1 MATMAAMAAPVAE
14 IDVANRGYHHVAR
27 AATLQLGPC
36 SKMIETIGAFLHLLG
51 NFGRRHFRCFFRH
64 GPHPVERSRCGAD
77 RPSA

>member
-64 GPHPVERSRCGAD
+64 A
-77 RPSA
+77 PSPGRAQSLRG